1 VKMKHAEIQEIEI
14 GLIELRYE
22 HTRIHNPQ
30 RVASL
35 AKAMERCGQIIP
47 VITVK
52 GSHAMY
58 VLIDGYLR
66 VAAMKQFGRDTVMA
80 EIWFCNEAEALVQVL
95 MKTQERQWDVL
106 EQAYMI
112 KELQERHQLSQ
123 DRIAALMGKD
133 KSWVSRRVSLL
144 HVLSDE
150 ILQMVRTGHVSI
162 WAATRVLAPLARANP
177 DHAKTLTASLL
188 KEPIATRD
196 LTIFLTHY
204 QKANRKQRDNMVDR
218 PMLFFKALHAK
229 NEDEAAQQLKGG
241 PEGKWVKD
249 LQMASHIL
257 RRLIKQV
264 PVVIYNGQN
273 RLDRRVVMTA
283 FENTRDIVL
292 SLEGKIRRFD
302 SDETCRDQT
311 GGSGPAS
318 AGSHNPQHQS
328 DAPCLQE
335 YGASNRSGR
344 DKGGALETFPLRGGQ
359 AAHSESIQPLPG
371 QCGSYPGS
379 PEGDAWAHGPLQQ
392 PDPTREGTGSQR
404 R

>member
-1 VKMKHAEIQEIEI
+1 M
-14 GLIELRYE
+14 
-22 HTRIHNPQ
+22 
-30 RVASL
+30 S
-35 AKAMERCGQIIP
+35 
-47 VITVK
+47 
-52 GSHAMY
+52 
-58 VLIDGYLR
+58 LIDGYLR
-66 VAAMKQFGRDTVMA
+66 VAALKQCGRDTVMA

-95 MKTQERQWDVL
+95 MKTQERQWDAL

-112 KELQERHQLSQ
+112 KELQERHHLSQ

-144 HVLSDE
+144 HVLPDE

-188 KEPIATRD
+188 KEPISTRD
-196 LTIFLTHY
+196 LTTFLRHY

-229 NEDEAAQQLKGG
+229 MKMRRPNSSREGLK
-241 PEGKWVKD
+241 EQWVKD

-264 PVVIYNGQN
+264 PVVIYNGQR

-283 FENTRDIVL
+283 FENTRDLVL

-311 GGSGPAS
+311 GGSDPS
-318 AGSHNPQHQS
+318 PAGSRDPQHQP

-335 YGASNRSGR
+335 YGPSNRSG
-344 DKGGALETFPLRGGQ
+344 E
-359 AAHSESIQPLPG
+359 
-371 QCGSYPGS
+371 
-379 PEGDAWAHGPLQQ
+379 
-392 PDPTREGTGSQR
+392 TREAPLKPSRYEEVKPLIQNLFNPCWAMWFVSR
-404 R
+404 KS

>member
-1 VKMKHAEIQEIEI
+1 MKMKHTEIQEIEI

-66 VAAMKQFGRDTVMA
+66 VAAMKQCGRDTVMA

-95 MKTQERQWDVL
+95 MKTQERQWDAL

-112 KELQERHQLSQ
+112 KELQERHHLSQ

-144 HVLSDE
+144 HVLPDE

-188 KEPIATRD
+188 KEPISTRD
-196 LTIFLTHY
+196 LTH
-204 QKANRKQRDNMVDR
+204 
-218 PMLFFKALHAK
+218 LFEALP
-229 NEDEAAQQLKGG
+229 KG
-241 PEGKWVKD
+241 
-249 LQMASHIL
+249 Q
-257 RRLIKQV
+257 
-264 PVVIYNGQN
+264 
-273 RLDRRVVMTA
+273 
-283 FENTRDIVL
+283 
-292 SLEGKIRRFD
+292 
-302 SDETCRDQT
+302 
-311 GGSGPAS
+311 
-318 AGSHNPQHQS
+318 
-328 DAPCLQE
+328 
-335 YGASNRSGR
+335 
-344 DKGGALETFPLRGGQ
+344 
-359 AAHSESIQPLPG
+359 
-371 QCGSYPGS
+371 
-379 PEGDAWAHGPLQQ
+379 
-392 PDPTREGTGSQR
+392 
-404 R
+404 